1 MVKMVKITEKGFTL
15 LEALIAVAIMAIVVG
30 AIAMATTTI
39 LLNHGQAAEQNAVL
53 PQVQNAGHWISR
65 DVQTARNVT
74 ATAPNGFPLS
84 LRVPIDTNQNNDYSV
99 NYTFNGTRLKRKVYD
114 SSQTLVSETLIADYI
129 DTGNTTFNTLNATL
143 KLYQL
148 TVRAVKD
155 KGGVTRIY
163 EVSQRI
169 ATGSGG

>member
-1 MVKMVKITEKGFTL
+1 MVKMTEKGFTL
-15 LEALIAVAIMAIVVG
+15 LEAVIGIGIMALVVG
-30 AIAMATTTI
+30 AIAITTTTL

-53 PQVQNAGHWISR
+53 PQVQSAGHWISR
-65 DVQTARNVT
+65 DVQTARNIT
-74 ATAPNGFPLS
+74 AGDPNGFPLS
-84 LRVPIDTNQNNDYSV
+84 FRVPIDTDENNDYSV
-99 NYTFNGTRLKRKVYD
+99 NYTFNGTRLKREVYD
-114 SSQTLVSETLIADYI
+114 SSETLVSETLIADYI
-129 DTGNTTFNTLNATL
+129 DSDNTTFNTLNATL